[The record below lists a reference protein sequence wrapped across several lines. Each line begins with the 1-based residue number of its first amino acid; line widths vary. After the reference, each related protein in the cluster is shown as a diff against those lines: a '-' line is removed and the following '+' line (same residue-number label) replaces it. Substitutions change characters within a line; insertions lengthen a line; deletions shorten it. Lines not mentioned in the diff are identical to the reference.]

1 MAPSDQMLK
10 SQACKVRFAGWEST
24 TTRLQNAGWQLAVE
38 HAWDRDRVRLAMKY
52 RDGGM
57 RMIAEAQHYT
67 RPMHFDAMR
76 YEGMGG
82 APNLPVFD
90 VIHVAPEI
98 HIRVI
103 DIDTFNF
110 SPIDARTQIHTITDA
125 RPMDAFEIF
134 AVPLV
139 KTEEIIVEPASVM
152 ELMEQIKKLQAPELA
167 AIRERQRRAERGEP
181 LAQTR
186 YHAQIISL
194 AA

>member
-1 MAPSDQMLK
+1 M
-10 SQACKVRFAGWEST
+10 
-24 TTRLQNAGWQLAVE
+24 
-38 HAWDRDRVRLAMKY
+38 RLAMKY

-67 RPMHFDAMR
+67 RPMHLDAMR
-76 YEGMGG
+76 YGSVDGRDNPPMFE
-82 APNLPVFD
+82 

-103 DIDTFNF
+103 DMDSF
-110 SPIDARTQIHTITDA
+110 SFTPIDARTQMHDINTEV

-139 KTEEIIVEPASVM
+139 RTEEIIVEPASVM
-152 ELMEQIKKLQAPELA
+152 ELMDQIKKLQAPELA
-167 AIRERQRRAERGEP
+167 RIRERQRQADRGDP
-181 LAQTR
+181 IQQTR